1 MFTLFCSSFMLFGQ
15 TLNDKGRMGSFRGQK
30 RPLLSQSERQADGV
44 KRMHHKTHVPR
55 KARAKEQ
62 KLLSGPRKN
71 ELQSAECSL
80 CCARVQ
86 KLSMCRTARQ
96 DRVSVL
102 HAQTDSGM

>member
-1 MFTLFCSSFMLFGQ
+1 MFTLFCGSYYDFGK
-15 TLNDKGRMGSFRGQK
+15 TLNDEG
-30 RPLLSQSERQADGV
+30 LSQSERQTDGV

-62 KLLSGPRKN
+62 KLLCGPRKKN
-71 ELQSAECSL
+71 ELQSADCSL

-86 KLSMCRTARQ
+86 KLSMCRTERQ